1 MNRIGY
7 NKVIKKTKTNQKTI
21 CNQIT
26 KLNQLEEANCN
37 GWLNKSPVIFCLVY
51 FKSDKWSAQTKK
63 SKKTKNAETQFRQ
76 KKPSMNKG
84 DDS

>member
-7 NKVIKKTKTNQKTI
+7 KTVIKKMKTNQKTI

-37 GWLNKSPVIFCLVY
+37 GWLNESQAICSLVY
-51 FKSDKWSAQTKK
+51 FKSDK
-63 SKKTKNAETQFRQ
+63 
-76 KKPSMNKG
+76 
-84 DDS
+84 